1 MIFARRF
8 DKLQLKP
15 TPHHRLVFLLFL
27 SSSLKGDLP
36 NGPQSYN
43 FERGAYPKVQ
53 DSDHH

>member
-1 MIFARRF
+1 MIFDRQF
-8 DKLQLKP
+8 DRLQPKP
-15 TPHHRLVFLLFL
+15 IPHHRPVFLLFL